1 MILLS
6 FARQVLLRSL
16 SYELIL
22 NNLLVGEYVGIMPGI
37 NKKIINITESKCKNL
52 FFIAKP
58 SFKKH
63 INNYIFID

>member
-6 FARQVLLRSL
+6 FARQVLLRFL

-37 NKKIINITESKCKNL
+37 KRKIINITESKCKNL
-52 FFIAKP
+52 FFIPKP
-58 SFKKH
+58 SFKNMIK
-63 INNYIFID
+63 NYL